1 MARQALTKKKVAV
14 RRKGKTFTQVRS
26 VRAQAKPAKAQRVR
40 APVQPKKRPSAFMEH
55 AKTIGGLA
63 LRMGAPMLA
72 ASGGGMLGAKAGGRI
87 GSAIEGGIHRFAER
101 RGVSSNTNS
110 QFMKHALTFARLAA
124 THGSKIGGAVGGY
137 VGESAGGRFGDH
149 FASRLGR

>member
-1 MARQALTKKKVAV
+1 MARQALTKKKVTV

-26 VRAQAKPAKAQRVR
+26 VKASPKQVKPRVR
-40 APVQPKKRPSAFMEH
+40 APVQPKNKRPNPFLEH

-63 LRMGAPMLA
+63 LRMGAPMLM

-101 RGVSSNTNS
+101 RGSSS
-110 QFMKHALTFARLAA
+110 QFMKHALTVARLAA
-124 THGSKIGGAVGGY
+124 THGAKVGGAIGGYA
-137 VGESAGGRFGDH
+137 GESVGGRFGDH
-149 FASRLGR
+149 FASRMGR